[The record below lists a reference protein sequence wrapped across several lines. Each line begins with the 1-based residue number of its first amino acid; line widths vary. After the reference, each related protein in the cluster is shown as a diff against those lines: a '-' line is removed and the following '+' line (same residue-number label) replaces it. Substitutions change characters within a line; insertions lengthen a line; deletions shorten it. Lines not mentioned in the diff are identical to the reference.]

1 MSINIDTHAF
11 SFHFVQIRK
20 MFLLTIDCRCF
31 VPIFLQHF
39 QVDGSIGKYPIHIL
53 NIVYEIFVIPHVSV
67 ALVFVTKILFCAI
80 TIFKPNYI
88 HPSPYCRF
96 GDGL

>member
-53 NIVYEIFVIPHVSV
+53 NIVLFYLLDI
-67 ALVFVTKILFCAI
+67 VFCCFGIYYNLILNKIILI
-80 TIFKPNYI
+80 LILDN
-88 HPSPYCRF
+88 
-96 GDGL
+96 